1 MTISGVIRIFGV
13 SSVALVVLVLETNA
27 TYAQEGTRTPVAH
40 KQVLSANP
48 FLLMFKWFNT
58 EYERK
63 INESNTWGV
72 SGSFFS
78 LEDNE
83 DYMSAQLNYRFYPQ
97 GAALTGFY
105 LGGRG
110 GYHHV
115 DVDRDDGQFFG
126 MGFEMGYNWLF
137 GTNRR
142 VSLGLGGGATRL
154 FGGDLDGAS
163 MAIPTVRINV
173 GFAF

>member
-1 MTISGVIRIFGV
+1 VHNQ
-13 SSVALVVLVLETNA
+13 VV
-27 TYAQEGTRTPVAH
+27 
-40 KQVLSANP
+40 SANP

-78 LEDNE
+78 LGDNE
-83 DYMSAQLNYRFYPQ
+83 DYVNAQLNYRYYPQ
-97 GAALTGFY
+97 RAALTGFY
-105 LGGRG
+105 LGARG

-126 MGFEMGYNWLF
+126 LGFEMGYNWLL
-137 GTNRR
+137 GANRR
-142 VSLGLGGGATRL
+142 MSVGLGGGATRL
-154 FGGDLDGAS
+154 FGGVLDGAS
-163 MAIPTVRINV
+163 LAIPSVRVNA